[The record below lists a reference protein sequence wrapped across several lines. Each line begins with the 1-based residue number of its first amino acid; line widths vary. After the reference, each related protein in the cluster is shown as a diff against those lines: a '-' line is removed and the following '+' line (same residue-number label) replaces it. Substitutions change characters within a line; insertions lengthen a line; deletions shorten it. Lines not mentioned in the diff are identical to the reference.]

1 MVIIDR
7 ARKINPASSGT
18 VLLVFDEPADQPVAP
33 GSDFTR
39 PDADYC
45 ADRAPAPA
53 VRRPV
58 ERRWLC
64 VAERL
69 TRGLPLSLRG
79 SIALAAVLIVLAVII
94 VVTLDLPGAL
104 VVLVMGLT
112 FRRLGAGHHR

>member
-7 ARKINPASSGT
+7 TRTINPAFGDS
-18 VLLVFDEPADQPVAP
+18 VLLVLDKTADQPVAP
-33 GSDFTR
+33 ESDFTR

-53 VRRPV
+53 ARPPV
-58 ERRWLC
+58 ERHWLC

-79 SIALAAVLIVLAVII
+79 SIALAAVLSVLAVII
-94 VVTLDLPGAL
+94 VATLGLAGAL